1 MTVLKLEKIVLPHA
15 HVFRGR
21 EFPVAYNLHNSDGS
35 HSPDELAAFL
45 AELGARG
52 FFNKQ
57 LKNHGVVVLRHTGTT
72 DPEVI
77 SRYVEAIATS
87 SGNEEFEQT
96 GVTAKRTIVTPHLST
111 ANEGPSN
118 LAIYQHNE
126 FSRFLKY
133 PSRLFFVCTRY
144 KAAGGATPLVHGGE
158 LFAALEQVYPDFLT
172 ELGNKGLYM
181 KQTWP
186 LETDNSTAWRDYF
199 CFGRDLHT
207 NEDLETQKNKASVLV
222 EEYVSKDYYFDENND
237 LIVGQHSRP
246 IRNYR
251 VSETE
256 SYPVLFNSIAAYY
269 ADSKFKSNA
278 YQKTAALDYD
288 NSEPIPIKYL
298 DELLEQSIKLAY
310 HHEWQE
316 GDIAIV
322 DNHQVSH
329 GREPWDGERHVLVS
343 MWDQKNK
350 PEYEPWSRN

>member
-35 HSPDELAAFL
+35 HSPDEVAAFL

-87 SGNEEFEQT
+87 SGDEEFEQT

>member
-35 HSPDELAAFL
+35 HSPDEVAAFL

-87 SGNEEFEQT
+87 SGDEEFEQT

-111 ANEGPSN
+111 ANEGPSD

-186 LETDNSTAWRDYF
+186 LETDNSTAWIDYF

-329 GREPWDGERHVLVS
+329 GREPWAGERHVLVS

-350 PEYEPWSRN
+350 PVYEPWSRN

>member
-21 EFPVAYNLHNSDGS
+21 EFPVAYNLHNSDDS
-35 HSPDELAAFL
+35 HSPDEVAAFL
-45 AELGARG
+45 AELGARE
-52 FFNKQ
+52 FFNEQ

-87 SGNEEFEQT
+87 SGDEEFEQT

-158 LFAALEQVYPDFLT
+158 LFASLEQVYPDFLT

-329 GREPWDGERHVLVS
+329 GREPWAGERHVLVS

>member
-35 HSPDELAAFL
+35 HSPDEVAAFL

-52 FFNKQ
+52 FFNEQ
-57 LKNHGVVVLRHTGTT
+57 LKYHGVVVLRHTGTT

-87 SGNEEFEQT
+87 SGDEEFEQT

-111 ANEGPSN
+111 ANEGPSD

-256 SYPVLFNSIAAYY
+256 SYPVLFNSIATYY

-329 GREPWDGERHVLVS
+329 GREPWAGERHVLVS

>member
-21 EFPVAYNLHNSDGS
+21 EFPVAYNLRNSDDS
-35 HSPDELAAFL
+35 HSPDEVAAFL

-52 FFNKQ
+52 FFNEQ
-57 LKNHGVVVLRHTGTT
+57 LKYHGVVVLRHTGTT
-72 DPEVI
+72 DLEVI
-77 SRYVEAIATS
+77 SRYVEAVATS
-87 SGNEEFEQT
+87 SGDEEFEQT

-111 ANEGPSN
+111 ANEGPSD

-269 ADSKFKSNA
+269 ADSKFKSSA

-329 GREPWDGERHVLVS
+329 GREPWAGERHVLVS